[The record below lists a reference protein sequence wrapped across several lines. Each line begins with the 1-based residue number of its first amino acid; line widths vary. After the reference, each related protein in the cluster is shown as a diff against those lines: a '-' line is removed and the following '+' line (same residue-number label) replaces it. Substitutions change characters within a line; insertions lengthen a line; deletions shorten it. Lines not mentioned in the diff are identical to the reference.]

1 MSPLANSYLNSNEL
15 NESESYFPLRTFIC
29 KSCNLVQLEEFKS
42 PDFIFSNYDY
52 FSSYS
57 KSWLN
62 HTEDLVNQLTKKF
75 EISSSSQVIEI
86 ASNDGY
92 LLKFFKK
99 KKVPILGI
107 EPAKNIAEIAEK
119 KGIPTIAKFFGSKT
133 AKELIKSGK
142 KADLLIAI
150 NVFPHV
156 PNVNDFVSGLKIM
169 LEKNGVV
176 IVQFSAHLLNLL
188 KYNEFD
194 TVYHEHFSY
203 FSLHT
208 AQKIF
213 AKHGLTIFDL
223 EDLSIHGGS
232 LRFFIKHTENNN
244 SKFQISKNVNQFL
257 QKEKKFGLSKFSTYQ
272 EFSPKV
278 NIIKRKIWK
287 FFLDAEKNNK
297 KIVGYG
303 APAKG
308 NTLLNFCGI
317 DKSFIP
323 YTVDLNPHKQGK
335 FLPGTHI
342 PILHPNKIKST
353 KPDYLLILPWN
364 LKEEIIEQ
372 MSFIRD
378 WGGKFVVLIPQVKII
393 R

>member
-15 NESESYFPLRTFIC
+15 DESESFFPLRTFIC
-29 KSCNLVQLEEFKS
+29 KSCHLVQLEEFKS
-42 PDFIFSNYDY
+42 PDFIFSDYDY

-62 HTEDLVNQLTKKF
+62 HTDSLVKQLIKKF
-75 EISSSSQVIEI
+75 KISSLTQVIEV

-92 LLKFFKK
+92 MLKFFKK
-99 KKVPILGI
+99 KNIPILGI
-107 EPAKNIAEIAEK
+107 EPAKNIAKIANK
-119 KGIPTIAKFFGSKT
+119 KGIPTIAKFFGQKT
-133 AKELIKSGK
+133 AKELVASRK

-156 PNVNDFVSGLKIM
+156 PNINDFVSGLKIL
-169 LEKNGVV
+169 LEKNGVAV
-176 IVQFSAHLLNLL
+176 VQFSAHLLNLL

-223 EDLSIHGGS
+223 EELPIHGGS
-232 LRFFIKHTENNN
+232 LRFFIKHKENND
-244 SKFQISKNVNQFL
+244 SKFEVTKNVNLFL
-257 QKEKKFGLSKFSTYQ
+257 KKENNFGLTKFSTYQ
-272 EFSPKV
+272 EFSPQVHK
-278 NIIKRKIWK
+278 IKRKIWK
-287 FFLDAEKNNK
+287 FFIDAEKNNK
-297 KIVGYG
+297 KIVAYG

-317 DKSFIP
+317 DKNMIQ

-342 PILHPNKIKST
+342 PILHPNKIKIT

-378 WGGKFVVLIPQVKII
+378 WGGKFIVLIPQVKIL

>member
-42 PDFIFSNYDY
+42 PDFIFSDYDY

-232 LRFFIKHTENNN
+232 LRFFIKHTENNH